1 MVHLIYAGKTLL
13 MSSSGTFSVMWEDVV
28 PGRGIGTERSII
40 ADGVFSPG
48 GAHLG
53 LFRTEE
59 NSSIILA

>member
-1 MVHLIYAGKTLL
+1 
-13 MSSSGTFSVMWEDVV
+13 MSSSGTFSIVWEDDI
-28 PGRGIGTERSII
+28 PGGGIGTERLII

-59 NSSIILA
+59 NSSIILVWKEDSFDIWRVD